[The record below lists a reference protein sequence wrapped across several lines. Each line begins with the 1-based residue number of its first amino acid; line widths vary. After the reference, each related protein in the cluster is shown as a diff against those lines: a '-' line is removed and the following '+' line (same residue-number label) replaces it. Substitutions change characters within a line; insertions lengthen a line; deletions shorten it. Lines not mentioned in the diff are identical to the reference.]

1 MTAQELGDALER
13 DEERYNQIF
22 QEATFKTFSFRMRA
36 KEDTYNDERR
46 MKHTVV
52 SIESVNWNQHC
63 ANLIRE
69 IEALGGTLPSDV
81 DKALY
86 VK

>member
-1 MTAQELGDALER
+1 
-13 DEERYNQIF
+13 
-22 QEATFKTFSFRMRA
+22 MRA

-52 SIESVNWNQHC
+52 AIEAVDWEKQCS
-63 ANLIRE
+63 NLIKE
-69 IEALGGTLPSDV
+69 IEQLGGQVPSGI
-81 DKALY
+81 DKAMY

>member
-1 MTAQELGDALER
+1 MER

-52 SIESVNWNQHC
+52 AIEAVDWEKQCS
-63 ANLIRE
+63 NLIKE
-69 IEALGGTLPSDV
+69 IEQLGGQVPSGIDR
-81 DKALY
+81 AMY